1 MVTSVARVMGAP
13 KIVASRHNDTT
24 DEEDAH
30 SDGTE
35 DYDAFDDYDDFGAAI
50 DEPNSVMAKLQE

>member
-1 MVTSVARVMGAP
+1 MGAPAP